1 MGLTL
6 LSNYSAYKI
15 CFEDKFCA
23 SRKGGI
29 EEVGKGEVSPSL
41 GESTWWLLQLVVE
54 QPWLALGMSV
64 LV

>member
-1 MGLTL
+1 MPIKFALR
-6 LSNYSAYKI
+6 I
-15 CFEDKFCA
+15 KFCA

-54 QPWLALGMSV
+54 QPWSALGMSV